1 MRVNDSFEFLKFV
14 NNHNARTL
22 LLAPD
27 GTCSELTNLADELS
41 DFIAELTAEGY
52 LKRYVRS
59 CTVTDDGVKAL
70 Q

>member
-1 MRVNDSFEFLKFV
+1 MRVNNSFEFLKFV

-22 LLAPD
+22 LLSPD

-41 DFIAELTAEGY
+41 DFIAEGY
-52 LKRYVRS
+52 LKRYIRS
-59 CTVTDDGVKAL
+59 CTVTNDGVKAL